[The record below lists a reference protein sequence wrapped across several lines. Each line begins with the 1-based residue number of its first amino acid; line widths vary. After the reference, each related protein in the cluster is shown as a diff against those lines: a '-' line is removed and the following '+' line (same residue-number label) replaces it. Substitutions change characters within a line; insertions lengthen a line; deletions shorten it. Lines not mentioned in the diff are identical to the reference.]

1 MMMFAEN
8 PVAFS
13 SIPLEPLARPVI
25 DLHMHTTYSDGAS
38 DPKALV
44 KAVVSTGVK
53 AFAVTDH
60 DTTAGKHLLQEALR
74 ESGSDVTLIPGIE
87 INTHWQRKE
96 VHILGYFIDDS
107 HEYLQDIM
115 TKHRQA
121 RLVQAEAVIAKLRR
135 HARVSITLEDVM
147 RYAHREGSVGRP
159 HLARAIVQRGGAAN
173 ISEAFKKYLNYESP
187 TYIGRETASPH
198 EAVEAIYESGG
209 IAVVAHPADMQ
220 GFEGLVSEL
229 MNYGLMGIE
238 AYHKSHT
245 PAMMRQHTEL
255 ARKHDLIVTGGTD
268 YHGMPEK
275 YPVILQRL
283 MMPLSVMPKLY
294 EAKASRDKAMLRVV

>member
-1 MMMFAEN
+1 MMMSPDGTSTLPF
-8 PVAFS
+8 
-13 SIPLEPLARPVI
+13 EPLARPII
-25 DLHMHTTYSDGAS
+25 DLHMHTTYSDGAA

-44 KAVVSTGVK
+44 KAVAATGIK

-60 DTTAGKHLLQEALR
+60 DTTAGKHLLHEALN
-74 ESGSDVTLIPGIE
+74 ELQTDITLIPGIE

-96 VHILGYFIDDS
+96 VHILGYFIDDT
-107 HEYLQDIM
+107 HADLQAIM
-115 TKHRQA
+115 LKHRQA
-121 RLVQAEAVIAKLRR
+121 RLAQAEAVIAKLRR
-135 HARVSITLEDVM
+135 HARVNLSLEDVM

-220 GFEGLVSEL
+220 GFEGLVGEL

-245 PAMMRQHTEL
+245 PAMMRHHTEL
-255 ARKHDLIVTGGTD
+255 AKQHGLIVTGGTD

-294 EAKASRDKAMLRVV
+294 EAKASRDKAVLRVV